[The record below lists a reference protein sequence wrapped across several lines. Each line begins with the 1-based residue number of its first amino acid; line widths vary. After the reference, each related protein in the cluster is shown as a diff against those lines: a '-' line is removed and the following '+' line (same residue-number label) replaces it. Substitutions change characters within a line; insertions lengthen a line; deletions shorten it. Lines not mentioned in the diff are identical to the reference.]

1 MYVEQGQIE
10 MNQKDENGQQIS
22 REAAECKS
30 KYRIK
35 CTECKKEFCSNP
47 ECLESPYHEF
57 KTCKEHN

>member
-30 KYRIK
+30 KYRVK
-35 CTECKKEFCSNP
+35 CT
-47 ECLESPYHEF
+47 
-57 KTCKEHN
+57 